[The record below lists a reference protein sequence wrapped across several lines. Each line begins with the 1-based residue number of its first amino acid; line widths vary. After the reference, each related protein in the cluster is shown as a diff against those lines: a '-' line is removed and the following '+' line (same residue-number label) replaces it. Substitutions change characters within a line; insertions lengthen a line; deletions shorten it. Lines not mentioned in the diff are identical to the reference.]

1 MLNRTRHLIDLN
13 NRLLVLNINKR
24 YLAAKPF
31 YYQELFEH
39 AKPLNTPFKKLTSI
53 KFLYLKFE

>member
-1 MLNRTRHLIDLN
+1 MLNKTRHLIDLN
-13 NRLLVLNINKR
+13 NRLVLNINKR

-31 YYQELFEH
+31 YYQKLFEH

-53 KFLYLKFE
+53 KLLVFKI

>member
-1 MLNRTRHLIDLN
+1 MLNKTRHLIDLN
-13 NRLLVLNINKR
+13 NRLVLNINKR

-53 KFLYLKFE
+53 KFLVFKI